1 MRVTRYDNQG
11 RENET
16 ASKSPRGA
24 EDDTARSPN
33 SPPQATAGLSVC
45 APSRARLPQA
55 VARRSVRWPIRRA
68 RRGELRASILL
79 VQRTPLM
86 PPHSSLQSRCLPG
99 KAGNNT
105 QTRQRAAKHA
115 PRSASTSAP
124 TCRRL
129 AGSRLH
135 AGLRSSPACLS
146 CLNVTRLLALSLPAV
161 E

>member
-1 MRVTRYDNQG
+1 MITKDVKTKQPPSHRGGLKTTPRA
-11 RENET
+11 RRT
-16 ASKSPRGA
+16 AHRKPLQASPCA
-24 EDDTARSPN
+24 L
-33 SPPQATAGLSVC
+33 PQAT
-45 APSRARLPQA
+45 
-55 VARRSVRWPIRRA
+55 ARRSVRWPIRRA

-135 AGLRSSPACLS
+135 AGLRSSPVLS
-146 CLNVTRLLALSLPAV
+146 ERHKAPGPEPPCRGVGYHGHYS
-161 E
+161 